1 MRKPGSSEDGSGQ
14 DGGSAGGF
22 VNSLA
27 HGGSS
32 GVHTGS
38 ARRGWTLRVGKELVG
53 KPVLRSE

>member
-1 MRKPGSSEDGSGQ
+1 MDLARTE
-14 DGGSAGGF
+14 GSAGGF

-32 GVHTGS
+32 GVHTAS

-53 KPVLRSE
+53 KPELRSE